1 MSNKLKKINEKGE
14 ILRKERAGTKTRECI
29 GHKFFWK
36 IQRTGD
42 EAGAFGVRQ
51 IK

>member
-14 ILRKERAGTKTRECI
+14 ILRKERAGTKTQECT
-29 GHKFFWK
+29 GHKFWK